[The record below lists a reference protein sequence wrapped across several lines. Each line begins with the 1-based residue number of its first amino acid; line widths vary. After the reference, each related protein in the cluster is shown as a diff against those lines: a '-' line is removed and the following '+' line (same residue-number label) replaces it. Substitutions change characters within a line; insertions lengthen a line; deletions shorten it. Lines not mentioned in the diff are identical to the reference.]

1 MVKRAQNREGGV
13 FLGPLIQDDPGKGQ
27 LPFPSRVGMFKGQ
40 VELDLNTSFPT
51 SKLCD
56 LRQVT

>member
-1 MVKRAQNREGGV
+1 MVKRALNREGGL

-27 LPFPSRVGMFKGQ
+27 LPFPSRVGVFKGQ

-51 SKLCD
+51 S
-56 LRQVT
+56 